1 MKKNFTTMNGLRT
14 LCAVLLVCFMT
25 VSSYGQVAGDYGSRN
40 ATSTWATISDWLV
53 FVSAADWS
61 DATVATAVP
70 STTKNV
76 YIRSGHN
83 MTVGATGSSKN
94 LTVDGTLTA
103 NASVRVYGPAMTV
116 NGTVTGSTAGILEV
130 ATLLSTDSLTIS
142 GPGSFSIG
150 RIRPLST
157 ATVALNAVINMNV
170 NLSAT
175 GAAGLGANVYAN
187 GFRVRIPSGKTV
199 TTANTGYVS
208 AGATGTNDPAT
219 PGTNF
224 TIEVEGTLNVGTDAT
239 NAATTNLNLRNF
251 ISTKTTTLIVRSSG
265 TVNIYGN
272 LLAPTAGAGT
282 SSLTV
287 ESGGT
292 INFKGYNNTINGTC
306 DLSKATTT
314 IAGTIDFN
322 ASATGS
328 RSLGTSN
335 ITGTLRMKDN
345 VFPAGTLT
353 LGSTAIAEYYGTTA
367 TLPATPTSYPNL
379 TINNSGGAALSSS
392 ITVNGALNLAAGT
405 LTLGANTLTANGTV
419 TKTSGNIDA
428 SASPMNF
435 GNTAPLTLP
444 VGAYTGAVNS
454 LTMNGAGGITLS
466 ELLTVTNALTLTS
479 GNITLGANNLVLNG
493 AVSGGSNSSHVV
505 TNSSGVVKRLAI
517 TAGVFPVGPTA
528 GAYNPITIANSVAND
543 FAVNVAIDAAPTRI
557 NNPEVTLGRTWNI
570 TSLTASAD
578 VTLGYN
584 DADALSISCV
594 PTDPMRLSHFMTGT
608 GTWEDKGNATP
619 VAGVGTDRQVTYAG
633 INSFSPFLLGN
644 VTAVLA
650 IDLQNFTAKTQGTT
664 NVLNWSTTTERNN
677 SSFNIQRSSNGT
689 DFTTIGAVKGNGSK
703 TTISEYSFTD
713 NTPLNGINYYRLR
726 AVENDGKATLSK
738 SVAVVNGKSTTGI
751 VKLYPSAADAV
762 LTVETITEG
771 ATTLNIVDVTGRTV
785 LTKTI
790 KETGFS
796 STPID
801 VNGLSNGVYFMV
813 FKSSTTQ
820 AVQKFIKN

>member
-1 MKKNFTTMNGLRT
+1 MKKNSTTMNVSR
-14 LCAVLLVCFMT
+14 AFMAILLVCFMT
-25 VSSYGQVAGDYGSRN
+25 VSSFGQVAGDYGSRN
-40 ATSTWATISDWLV
+40 AVSTWATITDWLV

-70 STTKNV
+70 SSTKNV
-76 YIRSGHN
+76 YIRSGQN

-103 NASVRVYGPAMTV
+103 NASVRVYGPSMTV

-130 ATLLSTDSLTIS
+130 STLLSTDSLTIS

-175 GAAGLGANVYAN
+175 SAAGLGANVYAN

-287 ESGGT
+287 ESGGA

-322 ASATGS
+322 ASATAS

-367 TLPATPTSYPNL
+367 ILPATPTSYPNL
-379 TINNSGGAALSSS
+379 TINNSGGASLSSS

-466 ELLTVTNALTLTS
+466 ELLTVTNALTLTN

-493 AVSGGSNSSHVV
+493 TVVGGNNNSHVV

-517 TAGVFPVGPTA
+517 TAGVFPVGPNTSD
-528 GAYNPITIANSVAND
+528 YNPITVANSSSAD
-543 FAVNVAIDAAPTRI
+543 FAVNVAIETAPTRI

-570 TSLTASAD
+570 TSLTTSAD
-578 VTLGYN
+578 ITLGYN
-584 DADALSISCV
+584 DAHALSVSCI

-608 GTWEDKGNATP
+608 GTWEDKGTATP
-619 VAGVGTDRQVTYAG
+619 IAGVGTDRQVTYAG

-644 VTAVLA
+644 VTAVLS
-650 IDLQNFTAKTQGTT
+650 IDLQDFTAKANGTT
-664 NVLNWSTTTERNN
+664 NVLNWATATERNN
-677 SSFNIQRSSNGT
+677 TSFDIQRSNNGT
-689 DFTTIGAVKGNGSK
+689 DFTTIGTVKGNGSK
-703 TTISEYSFTD
+703 ATITNYTFTD
-713 NTPLNGINYYRLR
+713 NAPLNGINYYRLR
-726 AVENDGKATLSK
+726 AIENDGKATLSK
-738 SVAVVNGKSTTGI
+738 NVAVVNGTGKSGI
-751 VKLYPSAADAV
+751 VKLYPTVSDAV
-762 LTVETITEG
+762 LTVETITES
-771 ATTLNIVDVTGRTV
+771 ATLLNVVDVTGRTV

-790 KETGFS
+790 KETGFATTTLDIS
-796 STPID
+796 
-801 VNGLSNGVYFMV
+801 GLSNGLYILSFE
-813 FKSSTTQ
+813 SATTRTTQ
-820 AVQKFIKN
+820 KFVKH